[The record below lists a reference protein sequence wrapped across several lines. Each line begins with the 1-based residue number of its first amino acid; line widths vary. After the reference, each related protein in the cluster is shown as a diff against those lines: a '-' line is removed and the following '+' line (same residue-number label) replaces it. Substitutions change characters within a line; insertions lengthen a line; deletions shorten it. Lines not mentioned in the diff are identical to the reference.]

1 MLPRLPSL
9 KSNTSQ
15 KQKYGLSHV
24 DLIRECLRN
33 TEIIVQLQF
42 ENQNMSEELKKKIET
57 ISDLRVEIANAKRFD
72 RSQQKVGETAAIL
85 ARDKTIKELNEIIE
99 KERKAVSDKLFKVDE
114 LKVEIIKYQRN
125 LDVLSKENVELQHK
139 TEQLMESGTTL
150 GQENDQLQ
158 KRIRELID
166 ANKDV
171 TSNYQVVKKNFD
183 LKKHECDELT
193 LEVEEAKNAC
203 QLALKNVQAELA
215 AALKAKAE
223 VEEVLK
229 VCEQNLSGKESY
241 ISELLQK
248 LSDTVT
254 DYEEK
259 LERKEEQL
267 WNMNNQL
274 NEEVVKAEKQR
285 VAASAAHRKQEEAAI
300 RSTVDADLIT
310 DIEKK
315 WQILSERI
323 KEMEKEQFHPR
334 MAFLKSIEKD
344 MIQKLLEY
352 QLSEEMLHTGFIC
365 PKSLN
370 QLHVP
375 VTLSPCGHTFCK
387 RCVSD
392 MKEENMNVLKCD
404 VCNKI
409 ADAAFRNDQVESI
422 IEQFNR
428 HNVTAGKFNQ
438 WIKNLKDLNK
448 EEYQDN
454 QVNRDLSRRG
464 TFRKESGSE
473 ERIAYVRRQSSIRED
488 NHSILKLL
496 DVESMKIP
504 PLPEA
509 TM

>member
-1 MLPRLPSL
+1 MA
-9 KSNTSQ
+9 
-15 KQKYGLSHV
+15 
-24 DLIRECLRN
+24 
-33 TEIIVQLQF
+33 
-42 ENQNMSEELKKKIET
+42 EELRKKIET
-57 ISDLRVEIANAKRFD
+57 ISELRIDKANYTRFD
-72 RSQQKVGETAAIL
+72 RSQSKIEDSAAIL
-85 ARDKTIKELNEIIE
+85 SRDKTIKELNETID

-125 LDVLSKENVELQHK
+125 LDNLSKENVDLQHK

-171 TSNYQVVKKNFD
+171 TSNYLIVKKNFD

-203 QLALKNVQAELA
+203 QLALVIHHLNKKQKKNVQAELA
-215 AALKAKAE
+215 ACMKAKAD

-248 LSDTVT
+248 ISDTVT
-254 DYEEK
+254 EYEEK

-285 VAASAAHRKQEEAAI
+285 AAASAAHRKQEEAVI
-300 RSTVDADLIT
+300 RSTVDAELIT

-315 WQILSERI
+315 WQRKEKSLKADLDNANQIIREKHRQAIALSDKI
-323 KEMEKEQFHPR
+323 KDMEKEQFHPR
-334 MAFLKSIEKD
+334 MLFLKSVEAE
-344 MIQKLLEY
+344 MIQKLIAF
-352 QLSEEMLHTGFIC
+352 QLSEEMLRTGFIC

-370 QLHVP
+370 QLHQP

-387 RCVSD
+387 KCVTD
-392 MKEENMNVLKCD
+392 MQEENMNILKCD
-404 VCNKI
+404 VCNKV
-409 ADAAFRNDQVESI
+409 AEAAFRNDQVESI
-422 IEQFNR
+422 IEQFSR
-428 HNVTAGKFNQ
+428 HSAMTENFNN
-438 WIKNLKDLNK
+438 WIKTLKVLSKD
-448 EEYQDN
+448 EFQDT
-454 QVNRDLSRRG
+454 QDRKDIPPRS
-464 TFRKESGSE
+464 RKESVSD
-473 ERIAYVRRQSSIRED
+473 ERIAYVRKSSVND
-488 NHSILKLL
+488 DSSGILKLV
-496 DVESMKIP
+496 DIKIP

-509 TM
+509 TV